1 MMVKAYFKFKL
12 QSMKE
17 ETEKGLR
24 FQIKYY
30 KNNFKKVSI
39 VLKCSNSISNKH
51 DTFLIR

>member
-30 KNNFKKVSI
+30 KNNFKKSI
-39 VLKCSNSISNKH
+39 NSPKMQQLHLKQA
-51 DTFLIR
+51 